1 VTEVQQAVRPE
12 PPREP
17 KPGYKWASAEAEDAG
32 VAEPGK
38 TCRYRVPGPQRACG
52 KPAGIYLV
60 RGIGT
65 RVKWHYCVPEHSYGH
80 WVEDGK
86 VLHWTEV
93 PEEGSDGAA
102 DAGHS

>member
-1 VTEVQQAVRPE
+1 VTEVQNAVRPD

-17 KPGYKWASAEAEDAG
+17 RPGWKWVAAEAEDAG
-32 VAEPGK
+32 IAEPGT
-38 TCRYRVPGPQRACG
+38 TCRYRVPATAEAPSQAHGA
-52 KPAGIYLV
+52 PAGIYLA
-60 RGIGT
+60 RGIGS

-93 PEEGSDGAA
+93 PD
-102 DAGHS
+102 DA